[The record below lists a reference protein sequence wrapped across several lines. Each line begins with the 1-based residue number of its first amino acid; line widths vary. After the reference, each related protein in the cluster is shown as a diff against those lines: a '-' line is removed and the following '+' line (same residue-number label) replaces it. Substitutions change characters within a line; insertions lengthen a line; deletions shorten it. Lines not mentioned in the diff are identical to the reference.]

1 MRHAIVL
8 VVALSVAWWARGAD
22 SGISASSIM
31 SEIARDGAA
40 KVLSRLTEGSGAAWD
55 GVVAHIASGQD
66 EWLGVARALRA
77 TVDAGTGEA
86 LTQALSKALANNP
99 TGVLMMT
106 GKDFPIAQI
115 CDVPFIEPTESQV
128 ARWKHKVLA
137 ALEQVTDTSLSE
149 KARACRAAIAS
160 IN

>member
-1 MRHAIVL
+1 
-8 VVALSVAWWARGAD
+8 
-22 SGISASSIM
+22 M

-40 KVLSRLTEGSGAAWD
+40 KVLSRLTAGSGVAWD
-55 GVVAHIASGQD
+55 ETVARIASGQD
-66 EWLGVARALRA
+66 EWLAVARALRP

-86 LTQALSKALANNP
+86 LTEALAKALANNP

-106 GKDFPIAQI
+106 GKDFPISQI
-115 CDVPFIEPTESQV
+115 CDIPFIEPTETQV
-128 ARWKHKVLA
+128 AHWKRKVLA
-137 ALEQVTDTSLSE
+137 ALEQVKDASLSQ